1 MSQEA
6 PQLPGP
12 GEHDAGAVRD
22 RRPPQAG
29 PQAGPPSSVPPQ
41 FGPSPY
47 GPTPSASV
55 PFGPPR
61 PGPPPFGPQPVGSGP
76 HPVPHPVARP
86 VPPPGMPR
94 QAPPGYGHGYPPPTG
109 GWAPIVDDVEDP
121 ATPGNP
127 AAAFSLVLG
136 VLALLVGLRPL
147 AFGSMALSW
156 DGFLG
161 LAIALVG
168 VVAGAV
174 GLRAPVRRPL
184 AVVGMVL
191 GVAALLVVATLPTF

>member
-1 MSQEA
+1 M
-6 PQLPGP
+6 G
-12 GEHDAGAVRD
+12 
-22 RRPPQAG
+22 
-29 PQAGPPSSVPPQ
+29 
-41 FGPSPY
+41 
-47 GPTPSASV
+47 
-55 PFGPPR
+55 PR
-61 PGPPPFGPQPVGSGP
+61 PMGPPPMGPPF
-76 HPVPHPVARP
+76 

-94 QAPPGYGHGYPPPTG
+94 QGPPGYGHGHPPPTG

-136 VLALLVGLRPL
+136 ILALLVGLRPL

-168 VVAGAV
+168 VVAGAF

-184 AVVGMVL
+184 AAVGMLL